1 MAGSSATSTRKGGIK
16 AYWKHR
22 GYDRLDAA
30 AAQRRPA
37 LATAELGAGGG
48 AAAAATAGRRRGWRV
63 RRRGL
68 GRRVLRA
75 LSPRR
80 LLARLR
86 DAYVNAMLR
95 LASSAAVGYGSAPFC
110 AAPEP
115 FARPRPLKEY
125 DEKVLVE
132 MYRSILAR
140 GGVIPL
146 SGDASLV
153 VGPAPMAMPASATVA

>member
-1 MAGSSATSTRKGGIK
+1 MAGASATSTRKGGIK

-37 LATAELGAGGG
+37 LATAELGAGGK
-48 AAAAATAGRRRGWRV
+48 APATAGRRRGWRV

-68 GRRVLRA
+68 GRRLLRA

-110 AAPEP
+110 AASEP

-153 VGPAPMAMPASATVA
+153 VGPGPLPATATVA

>member
-1 MAGSSATSTRKGGIK
+1 MAGASASSTRKGGIK

-48 AAAAATAGRRRGWRV
+48 EATATAGRRRGWRV

-68 GRRVLRA
+68 GRRLLRA

-80 LLARLR
+80 LLSRLR
-86 DAYVNAMLR
+86 DAYVSAMLR

-125 DEKVLVE
+125 EEKVLVE

-153 VGPAPMAMPASATVA
+153 VSPAPLPATATVA

>member
-1 MAGSSATSTRKGGIK
+1 MAGASASSTRKGGIK

-48 AAAAATAGRRRGWRV
+48 AATATAGRRRGWRV

-68 GRRVLRA
+68 GRRLLRA

-80 LLARLR
+80 LLSRLR
-86 DAYVNAMLR
+86 DAYVSAMLR

-125 DEKVLVE
+125 EEKVLVE

-153 VGPAPMAMPASATVA
+153 VSPAPLPATATVA